1 MKKVKEWFLQHLWAI
16 SVCYFIF
23 YFIAFFTLEQV
34 LEPRYILHSPI
45 DDLIPFCEW
54 FIIPY
59 AAWFFLIAGS
69 LGYFLFRSRKDYMR
83 LCLLMYVGMTLCLL
97 IYVIAP
103 NGLNLRVEL
112 TRDNWASRV
121 VGMLQSVDTPT
132 NVCPSIHVV
141 VTLVIDMVVL
151 RSETL
156 KGKWLARGAI
166 TVLAVLICAST
177 VFLKQ
182 HSVIDV
188 FWGIVV
194 AFGLLVVQ
202 ILYEHVRE
210 KKQAMPTDG

>member
-1 MKKVKEWFLQHLWAI
+1 MQSMKNWFSRHLWAI
-16 SVCYFIF
+16 SVCYFVF
-23 YFIAFFTLEQV
+23 YFILFFTLEQV
-34 LEPRYILHSPI
+34 LEPKYLIHSPL
-45 DDLIPFCEW
+45 DDRIPFCEW

-59 AAWFFLIAGS
+59 ASWFFLIAGALLWS
-69 LGYFLFRSRKDYMR
+69 LFHSREDYLR
-83 LCLLMYVGMTLCLL
+83 LCFLMYTGMTLCLL

-112 TRDNWASRV
+112 TRDNWASKL

-141 VTLVIDMVVL
+141 VTLAINIVML
-151 RSETL
+151 RSRA
-156 KGKWLARGAI
+156 WRGRWIAKCLI
-166 TVLAVLICAST
+166 TALAVLICAST

-194 AFGLLVVQ
+194 AAVLLMVQ
-202 ILYEHVRE
+202 LIWERGRN
-210 KKQAMPTDG
+210 KKRSGSI

>member
-1 MKKVKEWFLQHLWAI
+1 
-16 SVCYFIF
+16 
-23 YFIAFFTLEQV
+23 
-34 LEPRYILHSPI
+34 
-45 DDLIPFCEW
+45 
-54 FIIPY
+54 
-59 AAWFFLIAGS
+59 
-69 LGYFLFRSRKDYMR
+69 
-83 LCLLMYVGMTLCLL
+83 MYVGMTLCLL

-156 KGKWLARGAI
+156 KGKWLAKGAI

-194 AFGLLVVQ
+194 AFGLLAVQ
-202 ILYEHVRE
+202 ILLAGWLWG
-210 KKQAMPTDG
+210 KAGGA